1 MNGNSN
7 TNKKVSIRLTGGHS
21 FSVATPT
28 QKIDEVELL
37 TSRTLLVPEQFY
49 AAEGA
54 KSAFAAS
61 GMPIEA
67 DEQVLPIRTD
77 KGMMALVAI
86 TTAEQEAL
94 SAAFG
99 DEVRYTTPLL
109 HPVGNIEPTV
119 WICDTEDLIY
129 IKVYD
134 PKLQAAEVI
143 SVQSSADRD
152 YLLTMLAES
161 CDTSRYTVR
170 LNLRS
175 ENKQL
180 LRHYKKLFKRLQC
193 E

>member
-1 MNGNSN
+1 MNGSSN
-7 TNKKVSIRLTGGHS
+7 TTNKVSIRLTGGHS

-28 QKIDEVELL
+28 QKVDEVELL
-37 TSRTLLVPEQFY
+37 TSRTLLVPEQCY

-67 DEQVLPIRTD
+67 DDQVLPIRTD
-77 KGMMALVAI
+77 KGMMALVAL
-86 TTAEQEAL
+86 TSAEQEAL

-99 DEVRYTTPLL
+99 EEVRYTTPLL
-109 HPVGNIEPTV
+109 HPVGNIEPTI

-134 PKLQAAEVI
+134 PKLQAAEVVAI
-143 SVQSSADRD
+143 ENEADRE
-152 YLLTMLAES
+152 YLLSRLIEA
-161 CDTSRYTVR
+161 CDPKRYTVR

-175 ENKQL
+175 KNKQL
-180 LRHYKKLFKRLQC
+180 LRHYKNLFKRLQC

>member
-1 MNGNSN
+1 MNGSSN
-7 TNKKVSIRLTGGHS
+7 TTNKVSIRLTGGHS

-28 QKIDEVELL
+28 QKVDEVELL
-37 TSRTLLVPEQFY
+37 TSRTLLVPEQCY

-67 DEQVLPIRTD
+67 DDQVLPIRTD
-77 KGMMALVAI
+77 KGMMALVAL
-86 TTAEQEAL
+86 TSAEQEAL

-134 PKLQAAEVI
+134 PKLQAAEVVAI
-143 SVQSSADRD
+143 ENEADRE
-152 YLLTMLAES
+152 YLLSRLIEA
-161 CDTSRYTVR
+161 CDPKRYTVR

-175 ENKQL
+175 KNKQL

>member
-1 MNGNSN
+1 MNGSSN
-7 TNKKVSIRLTGGHS
+7 TTNKVSIRLTGGHS

-28 QKIDEVELL
+28 QKVDEVELL

-61 GMPIEA
+61 GMSIEA
-67 DEQVLPIRTD
+67 DDQVLPIRTD
-77 KGMMALVAI
+77 KGMMALVAL

-99 DEVRYTTPLL
+99 EEVRYTTPLL

-134 PKLQAAEVI
+134 PKLQAAEVVAI
-143 SVQSSADRD
+143 ENEADRE
-152 YLLTMLAES
+152 YLLSRLNEA
-161 CDTSRYTVR
+161 CDPKRYTVR

-175 ENKQL
+175 KNKQL
-180 LRHYKKLFKRLQC
+180 LRHYKNLFKRLQC